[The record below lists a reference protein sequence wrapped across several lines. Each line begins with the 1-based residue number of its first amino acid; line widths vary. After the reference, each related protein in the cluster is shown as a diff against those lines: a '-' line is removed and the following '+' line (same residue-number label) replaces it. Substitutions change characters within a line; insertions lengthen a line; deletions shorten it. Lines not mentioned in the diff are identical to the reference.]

1 MSAIINIGQYLPVQP
16 VGPATTAPGRPDARA
31 VTDKDV
37 VEFSSRGEALARAA
51 EESSFRIARARAVR
65 AEIDAG
71 TYETPERLAGT
82 VERLLDII
90 V

>member
-1 MSAIINIGQYLPVQP
+1 MSAIINIGAHLPVTP
-16 VGPATTAPGRPDARA
+16 VGPATTASPRPVARNG
-31 VTDKDV
+31 TSKDV
-37 VEFSSRGEALARAA
+37 VEFSVRGEALARAV
-51 EESSFRIARARAVR
+51 EESSLRIARARAVR
-65 AEIDAG
+65 AEIEAG